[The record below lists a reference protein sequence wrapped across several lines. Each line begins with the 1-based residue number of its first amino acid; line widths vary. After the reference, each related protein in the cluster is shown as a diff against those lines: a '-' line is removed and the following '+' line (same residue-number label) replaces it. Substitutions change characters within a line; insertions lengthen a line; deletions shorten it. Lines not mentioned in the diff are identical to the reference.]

1 MIRLS
6 GFKQPEK
13 VDLLDLRLS
22 ILQCQLSKGPHRS
35 SSPLAKPEPGR
46 GIFLFFFS
54 FRMTLCM
61 ILHLESQLGKC
72 WGDVARPESSWVP
85 SRLSL
90 AHLKVVIAFML
101 YQLSTS
107 RSQSKRGVVGWRI
120 HLAGNP
126 QKSYNQESLSLSDKL
141 HFQQQYN
148 LLMKMKITTCLAK
161 PSANVRVCCCTQADP
176 ISASVP
182 CWW

>member
-46 GIFLFFFS
+46 GFFFS
-54 FRMTLCM
+54 SRMTSWM
-61 ILHLESQLGKC
+61 ILHLKSQLGKC

-126 QKSYNQESLSLSDKL
+126 QKSYNKQSLSLSDKL

>member
-1 MIRLS
+1 MNDLMFTFHQTTWKS
-6 GFKQPEK
+6 GSFGSPPEYPPMS
-13 VDLLDLRLS
+13 VVQRAT
-22 ILQCQLSKGPHRS
+22 
-35 SSPLAKPEPGR
+35 PLIITPCKAR
-46 GIFLFFFS
+46 TWSWIFFFS
-54 FRMTLCM
+54 FRMTSWM
-61 ILHLESQLGKC
+61 IQHLESQLGKC

-107 RSQSKRGVVGWRI
+107 RSQSKRGVVGWKI
-120 HLAGNP
+120 HLAGDP
-126 QKSYNQESLSLSDKL
+126 QKSYNKQSLSLSDKL